1 MGGIHARM
9 RYRLDHGRNS
19 VHQAYAADCGRYRVK
34 PYTVSGNLI
43 CPDFTCGREIEPVTA
58 KPIDAY
64 EQLESEQ
71 PGELLYMT
79 KGLVEPPS
87 DVEH

>member
-1 MGGIHARM
+1 M
-9 RYRLDHGRNS
+9 
-19 VHQAYAADCGRYRVK
+19 K

-43 CPDFTCGREIEPVTA
+43 CPDFTNGREIEAEAVTA

-71 PGELLYMT
+71 PGELLYMS
-79 KGLVEPPS
+79 KPLVEPPC
-87 DVEH
+87 DVER

>member
-1 MGGIHARM
+1 M
-9 RYRLDHGRNS
+9 
-19 VHQAYAADCGRYRVK
+19 K

-43 CPDFTCGREIEPVTA
+43 CPDFTNGRDIEAEPVTA

-71 PGELLYMT
+71 PGELLYIS
-79 KGLVEPPS
+79 KPLVEQPC
-87 DVEH
+87 DVER